1 MTLRFEQT
9 GERTFRIVDDIEHTH
24 FDVAASSPIS
34 LRDASPSRFLFPVDG
49 AVAIDVDEVRLPT
62 LTGAVIRGPDGRSI
76 AQSSNRE
83 NLSLPRGK
91 YDVEVMIA
99 SMKLYLAVDAPLTVS
114 YSATET
120 HLSFESSTD
129 VTVGARSFH
138 EQPAG
143 TVTTTP
149 DAETMMRAVGT
160 LGSSL
165 QAHSPERSFPTLRGH
180 PPLLELGEEFSVP
193 SGVDTPE
200 TGLTLVLPR
209 EHRAVFA
216 AAPLAFYLG
225 ADVVPGKTARLDGDG
240 WSHSLTGGGA
250 VDIETGLARTLRQ
263 VFFFDCVTRTEG
275 YYPVD
280 LHERRTVESTLDTDF
295 DFAAL
300 YDRSLSEQVRT
311 YLDVPFDDIASILPQ
326 WALTTDI
333 DPTPANVEM
342 LPFVASDLAVVR
354 SSTQPDC
361 ETVVSE
367 QEAVTDFFRNTP
379 VSDQDFARGSVA
391 TDTPS
396 ELRRGVGSAANVVE
410 PDAVET
416 IEHAWVG
423 DGYPLGASKETPL
436 AYRRRLER
444 DAVERTSIDITV
456 VCNDE
461 KMREEDVVADLYGF
475 RDRLQFDID
484 VHYDLT
490 KDRLERVLRSP
501 TNFLHYIGHVDERGL
516 QCADGFLDV
525 TSLDGDVAVESFL
538 LNACSSYEQG
548 EALIDRGS
556 YGGVVTLTD
565 VGNRTATEFGRTLA
579 RLLNRGFTL
588 RSSLSIAQHHLV
600 VGYRYIAMG
609 DGGMSLCQAESGAP
623 TLVELESKP
632 TDGRVTVTVQ
642 YFAAPHFGVGSM
654 FIPYAI
660 GNERYQLVTSKRTI
674 RDVSLRAL
682 EEFFSLE
689 VVPVRF
695 DGDLYWSDTLSVDQ
709 LTDR

>member
-9 GERTFRIVDDIEHTH
+9 GERTFRIVDDIEHAQYEVSTS
-24 FDVAASSPIS
+24 DSTSIREASK
-34 LRDASPSRFLFPVDG
+34 DRFLFPVDG
-49 AVAIDVDEVRLPT
+49 AVSVEATTMNFPT
-62 LTGAVIRGPDGRSI
+62 LPVVVVRGPDGRSI

-83 NLSLPRGK
+83 DLSLPHGQ
-91 YDVEVMIA
+91 YDIEVLITP
-99 SMKLYLAVDAPLTVS
+99 MKLYLAVDAPITIS
-114 YSATET
+114 YSSLEA
-120 HLSFESSTD
+120 HLSFGSATD
-129 VTVGARSFH
+129 VSVGVRSFH

-149 DAETMMRAVGT
+149 DVETMMQAVGM

-165 QAHSPERSFPTLRGH
+165 QASSCERSFPTLRGH
-180 PPLLELGEEFSVP
+180 PPLIELGEEFSVP
-193 SGVDTPE
+193 AGIDRPE

-209 EHRAVFA
+209 EHRSVFA

-225 ADVVPGKTARLDGDG
+225 ANVVPGREARLDGDG
-240 WSHSLTGGGA
+240 WSHSLTA
-250 VDIETGLARTLRQ
+250 AADVDIETGLARTLRQ

-280 LHERRTVESTLDTDF
+280 LHERRTVESTLDVDI
-295 DFAAL
+295 DFATL
-300 YDRSLSEQVRT
+300 YDQPLAEQVRT
-311 YLDVPFDDIASILPQ
+311 YLDVPFDDLSSLLPQ
-326 WALTTDI
+326 WTLTTDI
-333 DPTPANVEM
+333 DPTPTNVEM
-342 LPFVASDLAVVR
+342 LPFVANDLAVVR
-354 SSTQPDC
+354 CSTQSPS
-361 ETVVSE
+361 ETVLSE
-367 QEAVTDFFRNTP
+367 QDAVTDFFRKTP
-379 VSDQDFARGSVA
+379 TSAADAVRGDTA
-391 TDTPS
+391 TDTIS
-396 ELRRGVGSAANVVE
+396 QIARGTESAAAIVE
-410 PDAVET
+410 PEPVES

-436 AYRRRLER
+436 VYRRRLDHE
-444 DAVERTSIDITV
+444 AVERTSIDITV

-461 KMREEDVVADLYGF
+461 AMREEDVVADLYGF
-475 RDRLQFDID
+475 RDHLQFDID

-490 KDRLERVLRSP
+490 RDQLARVLRSP
-501 TNFLHYIGHVDERGL
+501 TNFLHYIGHVDEQGL

-525 TSLDGDVAVESFL
+525 TALDNDVAVESFL

-623 TLVELESKP
+623 TLIELESAP
-632 TDGRVTVTVQ
+632 TDGQLSVTVQ
-642 YFAAPHFGVGSM
+642 YFTAPHYGVGSM

-674 RDVSLRAL
+674 RDVSVSAL